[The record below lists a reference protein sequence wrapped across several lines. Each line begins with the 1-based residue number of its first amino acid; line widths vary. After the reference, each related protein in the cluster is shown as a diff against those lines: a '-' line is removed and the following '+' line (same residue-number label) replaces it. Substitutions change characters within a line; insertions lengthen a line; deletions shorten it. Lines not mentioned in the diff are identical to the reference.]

1 MQDRATVQQT
11 QKRPVKRALSV
22 CVTGPRPGARCSPL
36 VQFTVPSPSR
46 VGSGR
51 GLPPAT
57 PLPPLEMLQ
66 PSLLSWVSIFIF
78 RDKLCPGIN
87 YV

>member
-11 QKRPVKRALSV
+11 QKKPVKGAFLCRAQAWSELLSSHSV
-22 CVTGPRPGARCSPL
+22 YRF
-36 VQFTVPSPSR
+36 FTLQGGIGEGTPA
-46 VGSGR
+46 
-51 GLPPAT
+51 PAT
-57 PLPPLEMLQ
+57 PLPTLEMLQ
-66 PSLLSWVSIFIF
+66 PSVLSWVSIFIF